1 MNVSFA
7 VEEVRTELEARRRE
21 LIPALSDHDGI
32 DAIRNSDQID
42 ESNLAA
48 DREVITASLE
58 CRPKLIR
65 LITTA
70 LERLATGRYGTC
82 VQCGVEIAARRL
94 HSVPWTPHC
103 LRCQEAAEREYGV
116 GPPLWRERIG

>member
-1 MNVSFA
+1 MSFA

-21 LIPALSDHDGI
+21 LLRSLSDHDGI
-32 DAIRNSDQID
+32 DAIRNPDQID

-48 DREVITASLE
+48 DREVTTSHLE
-58 CRPKLIR
+58 RKSHLIR
-65 LITTA
+65 MLTIA
-70 LERLATGRYGTC
+70 LDRLASGQYGFC
-82 VQCGVEIAARRL
+82 VQCGAEIAARRL

-116 GPPLWRERIG
+116 GSSLWRERIG